1 MAFPVSP
8 GVNTTEIDLTTVPA
22 AVSTT
27 EGAIAGVFRWGPVD
41 KIVSIDREDTL
52 VSRFGKPTNHN
63 AETWFVGANF
73 LAYSDGLF
81 VSRAANTTDAT
92 GANGVL
98 SAMAN
103 TSAITSNL
111 VHLVK
116 NEDDYL
122 TKESSFES
130 GVQYIARC
138 PGEPGNSLK
147 ISVCDAANQYSSN
160 ISMLAN
166 ASYTNAT
173 ASIITFTVGSNTA
186 NVVFVASNTTIT
198 NTEIAAVAT
207 AVQSQLVVGDILQ
220 AGNSS
225 VGRQFVRI
233 TSLGTVGNSVV
244 TSTARGFFTLG
255 LESVYSLSANVTDTT
270 IYRNWE
276 YYNAVDSAPGQSS
289 YVAQFGNTVANDEIH
304 VVVADEDGEFTGV
317 PGTILEVYKGL
328 SRASDAKTTDGA
340 ANYYKTVINNNS
352 RYVWYS
358 KDRTNAASNT
368 AANVASSTNSKP
380 LTASFIN
387 GSDGDN
393 ETNVSLGVIATA
405 YDKFRSAEDIDVSL
419 VMTGKAKG
427 GTNGEQLA
435 NYLIDNLAE
444 TRKDLVV
451 FVSPD
456 KDDVV
461 NNSGRDEYNDVGV
474 FKQSLRSSSYYVM
487 DSGYK
492 YQYDKYNDVYRYIPL
507 NGDIAGL
514 HARTDQTNDPWF
526 SPGGFNRGQIK
537 NVVRL
542 AWNPNKTDRD
552 YLYKMNINPV
562 VTFPGQGTILYG
574 DKTGLSKP
582 SAFDRIN
589 VRRLFITLRKAISRA
604 ANFTLFEFNDE
615 FTRAQFRNIVE
626 PYLRD
631 VKGRRGITDFV
642 VVCDETNNTSQVIDS
657 NQFVGDIYVKPNR
670 SINFIQLNFVA
681 VRSGVEFS
689 EVVGSFNG

>member
-1 MAFPVSP
+1 MAFPVSA

-27 EGAIAGVFRWGPVD
+27 EGAIAGVFRWGPID
-41 KIVSIDREDTL
+41 KLVLIDREDTL
-52 VSRFGKPTNHN
+52 VNRFGKPTNHN
-63 AETWFVGANF
+63 PETWFVAANF
-73 LAYSDGLF
+73 LSYSDGIF
-81 VSRAANTTDAT
+81 VSRAANTSDAT

-122 TKESSFES
+122 TKEATFES

-138 PGEPGNSLK
+138 PGELGNSLK

-160 ISMLAN
+160 ISLLSN
-166 ASYTNAT
+166 ASYTNST

-186 NVVFVASNTTIT
+186 NVVMVASNTTIT
-198 NTEIAAVAT
+198 NAEIAAVAT

-225 VGRQFVRI
+225 VGKQFVRI

-255 LESVYSLSANVTDTT
+255 FESLYSLSANVTDTT

-289 YVAQFGNTVANDEIH
+289 YVAQFGNTVANDEVHI
-304 VVVADEDGEFTGV
+304 VVSDEDGKFTGV

-328 SRASDAKTTDGA
+328 SRASDAKTSDGA
-340 ANYYKTVINNNS
+340 VNYYKTVINNNS
-352 RYVWYS
+352 RYIWYS
-358 KDRTNAASNT
+358 KDRTNAVSNT
-368 AANVASSTNSKP
+368 SANVASSTNSKP
-380 LTASFIN
+380 LTVSFIN

-393 ETNVSLGVIATA
+393 ETNVSVGVIATA

-419 VMTGKAKG
+419 LMAGKAKG
-427 GTNGEQLA
+427 GTNGEQMA

-444 TRKDLVV
+444 VRKDLVV

-514 HARTDQTNDPWF
+514 AARTDQTNDPWF

-552 YLYKMNINPV
+552 YLYKLNINPV
-562 VTFPGQGTILYG
+562 VTFPGQGTVLYG

-615 FTRAQFRNIVE
+615 FTRAQFRSIVE
-626 PYLRD
+626 PFLRD
-631 VKGRRGITDFV
+631 VKGRRGITDFR
-642 VVCDETNNTSQVIDS
+642 VVCDETNNTAQVIDA

-670 SINFIQLNFVA
+670 SINFVQLNFVA